1 MDVVSSG
8 FVTSRRA
15 APVQRV
21 AWLLTTSSASADRNA
36 QASKAQNP
44 VDRAEG
50 KIKGGDS
57 PVATFLGLH
66 IGWRGTRREASRA
79 AESDERRSR
88 QQFLRAV
95 FAGLRLTVV
104 AHVDE

>member
-1 MDVVSSG
+1 MSNG

-15 APVQRV
+15 ALVQRV
-21 AWLLTTSSASADRNA
+21 GQRLTTSSISADRTA
-36 QASKAQNP
+36 QASEAQNQ

-57 PVATFLGLH
+57 PVATFFGLH
-66 IGWRGTRREASRA
+66 IGWHGTRRDAGRA